1 MNKAIFIDMD
11 GTIVNF
17 YSVPNWLKSLLN
29 EDSTPYE
36 IAKPLLNLSILA
48 RYLNK
53 LQRAGYTIGIIS
65 WTSKN
70 CSNEFAEDI
79 QRAKL
84 EWLKKHLPS
93 VQFDN
98 IIVCPYGTPKS
109 RFGLS
114 GGYLFDDESANRLE
128 WDSIGK
134 SFSEKDLI
142 RVLKGLA

>member
-11 GTIVNF
+11 GTIANL
-17 YSVPNWLKSLLN
+17 YSVPNWLKSLLS

-70 CSNEFAEDI
+70 CSDSFAEDI
-79 QRAKL
+79 KRAKL
-84 EWLKKHLPS
+84 EWLKRHLPS
-93 VQFDN
+93 VQFDSVV
-98 IIVCPYGTPKS
+98 VCPYGTPKS
-109 RFGLS
+109 RYGLS
-114 GGYLFDDESANRLE
+114 GGYLFDDERENRQE
-128 WDSIGK
+128 WYSIGK
-134 SFSEKDLI
+134 AFDERELI
-142 RVLKGLA
+142 RVLKRLA